1 MILWVYGKEMLF
13 FIYMQIFTDGIATK
27 KIVRHFFADFKTG
40 LNFAPAKANGGIA
53 QPVRAHDS

>member
-27 KIVRHFFADFKTG
+27 KIVRHFFADFKNWSYLCTR
-40 LNFAPAKANGGIA
+40 KSKW
-53 QPVRAHDS
+53 RDSSAG